1 MAGGDTFQFA
11 VQSLVD
17 VTYEVLERA
26 EITMDDI
33 DVFAY
38 HQANGRIL
46 RAVGERLKLPS
57 EKVLSTVAWT
67 GNTSAAS
74 LPIALDDALRNDR
87 LKPGDRVLMAAIG
100 GGAIWGA
107 CLIEWRAER
116 SCAGPSERKETYL
129 GKHSHAGRDRG
140 ARRGGSRGSE
150 VDRDAIHRDAQL
162 ETLDVDSLDV
172 VELAE
177 ILRAEM
183 NIDIEARDF
192 TDVRTFGDVMD
203 VIVDRAKAT

>member
-1 MAGGDTFQFA
+1 MGDGAGAVVLSAREGETRIGPLSSRGRNALDLAYATRDEARFRMAGGDTFQFA

-107 CLIEWRAER
+107 CLIEWE
-116 SCAGPSERKETYL
+116 G
-129 GKHSHAGRDRG
+129 
-140 ARRGGSRGSE
+140 
-150 VDRDAIHRDAQL
+150 
-162 ETLDVDSLDV
+162 
-172 VELAE
+172 
-177 ILRAEM
+177 
-183 NIDIEARDF
+183 
-192 TDVRTFGDVMD
+192 
-203 VIVDRAKAT
+203 

>member
-1 MAGGDTFQFA
+1 MSF
-11 VQSLVD
+11 
-17 VTYEVLERA
+17 
-26 EITMDDI
+26 
-33 DVFAY
+33 
-38 HQANGRIL
+38 
-46 RAVGERLKLPS
+46 
-57 EKVLSTVAWT
+57 
-67 GNTSAAS
+67 
-74 LPIALDDALRNDR
+74 
-87 LKPGDRVLMAAIG
+87 
-100 GGAIWGA
+100 
-107 CLIEWRAER
+107 
-116 SCAGPSERKETYL
+116 
-129 GKHSHAGRDRG
+129 
-140 ARRGGSRGSE
+140 E